1 MIHEKNYCGGV
12 EAVSASSVK
21 EGTRGCAKPYHVLDL
36 DLVVEGEPVG
46 VTEIVDDVSQI
57 VGDVVTFAVV
67 VDADDGNLGDGVQ
80 GSDKLADGKSAM
92 HRLQ

>member
-1 MIHEKNYCGGV
+1 M
-12 EAVSASSVK
+12 SASSVK
-21 EGTRGCAKPYHVLDL
+21 EGTRGCAKAYHILDL

-67 VDADDGNLGDGVQ
+67 VDADEGNLGDGVQ

>member
-1 MIHEKNYCGGV
+1 M
-12 EAVSASSVK
+12 
-21 EGTRGCAKPYHVLDL
+21 
-36 DLVVEGEPVG
+36 EGEPVG